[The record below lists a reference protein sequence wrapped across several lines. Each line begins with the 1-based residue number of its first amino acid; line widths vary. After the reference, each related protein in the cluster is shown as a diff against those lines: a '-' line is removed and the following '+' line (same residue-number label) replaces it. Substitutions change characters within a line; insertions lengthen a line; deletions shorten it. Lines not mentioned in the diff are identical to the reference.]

1 MQPQSWLR
9 EPKFLKE
16 KTMSR
21 KSLFVLSVV
30 MLTLALFSVS
40 FAGYGTISCSNSPT
54 IQNTGVQGI
63 IPIIPPVPG
72 GK

>member
-1 MQPQSWLR
+1 
-9 EPKFLKE
+9 
-16 KTMSR
+16 MSR